1 MLQTKNSYS
10 NISFY
15 YIQSNICIAPIF
27 IAAHTLS
34 TNTQYTAYY
43 QHITHTYK

>member
-15 YIQSNICIAPIF
+15 YIQSNICIALIF

-34 TNTQYTAYY
+34 INTQYVTDY
-43 QHITHTYK
+43 QYIIHTYK